1 MNKAEYILTLKTRQ
15 IDLITEHA
23 YLRSVT
29 IGRKNPLPALI
40 SRRGEVESEL
50 LQLADL
56 IDSVIN
62 TPAPGE

>member
-15 IDLITEHA
+15 TDLINEHA